1 MEESTQAIV
10 QRNRRNAQLS
20 TGPRSTQGKAMA
32 RRNSLRHGLC
42 ANPAAGVI
50 EEAGEFNRLAKGL
63 LRHFAP
69 ANVLEARLVH
79 RIAVCLWR
87 LQRAARIDGALSTQ
101 AASAVAPL
109 RQEVQDWIRQINAA
123 WQIEVLPETDP
134 RLRQYAA
141 PVDGLTPRKDRQRPV
156 RPGLLTLDGWRER
169 AMMGCGAAITAML
182 VMLQDLVQTL
192 EQRPMAFLPMEA
204 EKLAWLLG
212 ETAAAF
218 PLIDP
223 SALEPGESAG
233 GSRLTALIDQA
244 RQREPGAELP
254 AELQSRVTNR
264 WATLRQQRS
273 CCEDPYAA
281 EQTALK
287 QTQALLPE
295 EGLLDRLIRYER
307 HAERSLFEC
316 LERLAKLRHSTVE
329 SLAAMVMG
337 QMPDGTTVAVQK
349 QQTRWTNAEP
359 DPQG

>member
-1 MEESTQAIV
+1 MVKSDQAIV

-20 TGPRSTQGKAMA
+20 TGPRSTHGKAMA

-42 ANPAAGVI
+42 ANPAAGVA
-50 EEAGEFNRLAKGL
+50 EEAGQFNRLAKEL
-63 LRHFAP
+63 LRHFTP
-69 ANVLEARLVH
+69 ANVIEARLVH

-101 AASAVAPL
+101 AAAAVAPQ

-134 RLRQYAA
+134 RLLQYGAQI
-141 PVDGLTPRKDRQRPV
+141 DGLTPRKDRHRPV
-156 RPGLLTLDGWRER
+156 RLGLLTLDGWRER

-182 VMLQDLVQTL
+182 VMLQDLIQTL
-192 EQRPMAFLPMEA
+192 EQRPMAFLPVEA

-223 SALEPGESAG
+223 SALEQGESAG
-233 GSRLTALIDQA
+233 GSRITALIDQA
-244 RQREPGAELP
+244 RQRKPGTELP
-254 AELQSRVTNR
+254 PELQSLMANR

-273 CCEDPYAA
+273 CCENPYTD
-281 EQTALK
+281 EQTTLK

-295 EGLLDRLIRYER
+295 DATLDRLIRYER

-329 SLAAMVMG
+329 SLAAVVMG
-337 QMPDGTTVAVQK
+337 QMPDGTTVAVKK
-349 QQTRWTNAEP
+349 QRTRWTNAEP
-359 DPQG
+359 EPQG